1 MICIFFL
8 ISSIPFIISNFV
20 VVCSPLAA
28 KTGKRGTYNITSKR
42 TKIAESLHIR
52 EEDDTAPDGYF
63 TTVKGNLIPSR
74 WKALY
79 FFLKFGKAPNEWK
92 ETFENDNE
100 MGSVSKESAAYI
112 QPIAGK

>member
-1 MICIFFL
+1 M
-8 ISSIPFIISNFV
+8 ISSIPFIISVFV
-20 VVCSPLAA
+20 VVFSPLAA